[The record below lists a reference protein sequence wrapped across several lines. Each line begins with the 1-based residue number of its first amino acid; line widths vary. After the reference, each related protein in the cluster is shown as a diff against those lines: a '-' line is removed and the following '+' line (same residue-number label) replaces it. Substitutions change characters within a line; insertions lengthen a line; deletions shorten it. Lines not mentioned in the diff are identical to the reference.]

1 MIADVRER
9 LEKVPFVPFV
19 IRTSDGHE
27 YAVPTVDHAFITL
40 LGNRVVVVADN
51 ARPTFSGRCMLTA
64 LLTSRTA
71 SSRGSATSCLVRRL
85 DNFRRASYALVYG
98 RS

>member
-27 YAVPTVDHAFITL
+27 YAVPTMDHAFITPR
-40 LGNRVVVVADN
+40 GNRVVVVADN
-51 ARPTFSGRCMLTA
+51 G
-64 LLTSRTA
+64 
-71 SSRGSATSCLVRRL
+71 ATNVLGPLHINSIV
-85 DNFRRASYALVYG
+85 DQPDG
-98 RS
+98 E